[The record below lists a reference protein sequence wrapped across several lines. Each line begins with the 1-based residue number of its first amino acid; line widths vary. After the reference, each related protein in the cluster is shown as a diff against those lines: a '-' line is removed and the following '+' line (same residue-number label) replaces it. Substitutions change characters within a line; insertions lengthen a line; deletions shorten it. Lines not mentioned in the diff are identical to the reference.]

1 MFFGSRSLTGGGYK
15 FVEARPQ
22 FPYLRALTHL
32 CPLRISP
39 MRRARQGA
47 LCATA
52 AATSATIR
60 ED

>member
-32 CPLRISP
+32 CHVIMGS
-39 MRRARQGA
+39 
-47 LCATA
+47 
-52 AATSATIR
+52 
-60 ED
+60 